1 MEINYK
7 MNTDITYN
15 IINKPNIDF
24 VLISVC
30 TCKRPKM
37 LENALLSSSL
47 LNLPN
52 NVKVELLVIDNDSEM
67 SAKQIVYKF
76 MEKSKLK
83 IHYILAPERGI
94 SNARNKVLDSA
105 IVLGASHILF
115 FDDDELLTP
124 DVLMEHIKI
133 YETVS
138 NAYIVSGPTPNKFD
152 DKYPNYIKK
161 HMVFKQKTTK
171 KTGLVRENCAAGNVF
186 FPVSVA
192 KDYGLRFSSEY
203 VFMGGE
209 DGDFFSKA
217 SKLGYT
223 IVWCN
228 EAIIEE
234 VVPPARATVSYILKK
249 CYYNGY
255 AGSQARFKEDKT
267 LFHKLLYM
275 IKTLVVLILN
285 CLFVLP
291 SLLLGLTGFFN
302 ALGNVS
308 KTLGKISGAIKDN
321 PYNFYEVI
329 YGE

>member
-1 MEINYK
+1 MIETEVNSNYS
-7 MNTDITYN
+7 N
-15 IINKPNIDF
+15 IFKPQVSF
-24 VLISVC
+24 VLLSIC

-37 LENALLSSSL
+37 LENSLLSTNL

-52 NVKVELLVIDNDSEM
+52 GINVELLVVDNDADR
-67 SAKQIVYKF
+67 SAKAIVDDVA
-76 MEKSKLK
+76 SKLQLK
-83 IHYILAPERGI
+83 LHYEVEPQRGI
-94 SNARNKVLDSA
+94 SNARNKVLESA
-105 IVLGASHILF
+105 VNIGASHILF

-124 DVLMEHIKI
+124 DVLLEHIKL
-133 YETVS
+133 YQNTD

-152 DKYPNYIKK
+152 DKYPSYIKK

-171 KTGLVRENCAAGNVF
+171 KTGLIRDNCAAGNVF

-192 KDYGLRFSSEY
+192 KDFGLRFSSEY

-217 SKLGYT
+217 SKLGFT

-234 VVPPARATVSYILKK
+234 VVPQARTTISYILKK

-255 AGSQARFKEDKT
+255 AGAYAKFKSNKKCSKKIIYVLKT
-267 LFHKLLYM
+267 
-275 IKTLVVLILN
+275 ILV
-285 CLFVLP
+285 LFVNSLTLLP

-302 ALGNVS
+302 
-308 KTLGKISGAIKDN
+308 TLGTMSRTFGKICGAIKDE